1 MSTFVVQARLLASAI
16 ELAEDFWH
24 NSDDLPKFSE
34 SFVVTELTMH
44 AEVPAILSQDVYS
57 KYPPPPVINKQRKYI
72 PTHHAYN
79 SNNLVIFY
87 GIALYYGGK
96 FTYISTWT

>member
-1 MSTFVVQARLLASAI
+1 
-16 ELAEDFWH
+16 
-24 NSDDLPKFSE
+24 
-34 SFVVTELTMH
+34 MH

-57 KYPPPPVINKQRKYI
+57 KYPPPVINKQRKYI

-87 GIALYYGGK
+87 GIALYYVVVNSHISVLEPNQIPYSGK
-96 FTYISTWT
+96 LSKEKTFVNSVVL